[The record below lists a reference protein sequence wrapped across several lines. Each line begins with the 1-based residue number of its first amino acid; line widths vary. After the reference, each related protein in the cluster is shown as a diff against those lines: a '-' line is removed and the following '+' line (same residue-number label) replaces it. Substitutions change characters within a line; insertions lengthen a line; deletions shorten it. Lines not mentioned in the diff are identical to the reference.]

1 MSEQIAIDLKVLG
14 HSFRLASTADQ
25 QDELQRAAQL
35 LNEKYDEFRRK
46 APRMEPSK
54 LIIMVALELMQEV
67 LTMNKSLQQYAHC
80 ERLLQL
86 NNRVFCLNFG
96 RSTKLFTVHEQHRV
110 ATSALS
116 FILSLTLRCSPAGQ
130 IPLSRYLNLRIEFCI
145 FRVYAHP
152 VWETQQVCVSST
164 LNFRVQ
170 G

>member
-67 LTMNKSLQQYAHC
+67 LTMNKSLQKYAHC
-80 ERLLQL
+80 ERLLQ
-86 NNRVFCLNFG
+86 
-96 RSTKLFTVHEQHRV
+96 T
-110 ATSALS
+110 
-116 FILSLTLRCSPAGQ
+116 ILEEVEELT
-130 IPLSRYLNLRIEFCI
+130 E
-145 FRVYAHP
+145 
-152 VWETQQVCVSST
+152 
-164 LNFRVQ
+164 
-170 G
+170 

>member
-80 ERLLQL
+80 D
-86 NNRVFCLNFG
+86 
-96 RSTKLFTVHEQHRV
+96 
-110 ATSALS
+110 
-116 FILSLTLRCSPAGQ
+116 
-130 IPLSRYLNLRIEFCI
+130 
-145 FRVYAHP
+145 
-152 VWETQQVCVSST
+152 
-164 LNFRVQ
+164 
-170 G
+170 